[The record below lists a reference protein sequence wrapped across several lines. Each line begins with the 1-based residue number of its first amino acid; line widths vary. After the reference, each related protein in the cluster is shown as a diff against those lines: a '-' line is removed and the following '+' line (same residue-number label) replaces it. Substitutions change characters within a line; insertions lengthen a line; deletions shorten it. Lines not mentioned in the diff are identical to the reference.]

1 MEKHLYFEREI
12 NLIKDE
18 DLRCMVRYF
27 LDNDVPAYFWTDGA
41 SSSGKY
47 HPAFSQ
53 GEGGLVRHTKAVV
66 MFAEELLRMSSYM
79 YMKPHWKDYVIVA
92 CILHDTF
99 KYGSKDT
106 ADKETY
112 RDHAKN
118 AAVAFENSMFYH
130 FDHTVSELLLNAMRA
145 HMGQWSTDKD
155 DRPQTPID
163 RCVHLADYIASRAF
177 MDIPVIT
184 EEWETLR
191 AVELGENDNLPF

>member
-79 YMKPHWKDYVIVA
+79 YMKPHWKDYVIIA
-92 CILHDTF
+92 CILHDTA
-99 KYGSKDT
+99 KYGRQDEPNKD
-106 ADKETY
+106 EY
-112 RDHAKN
+112 RDHASN
-118 AAVAFENSMFYH
+118 AAKAFNEYCYG
-130 FDHTVSELLLNAMRA
+130 DAPELLLNAIA
-145 HMGQWSTDKD
+145 GHMGQWSTDKD

-177 MDIPVIT
+177 MDIPVVS
-184 EEWETLR
+184 EEWATLR
-191 AVELGENDNLPF
+191 AIELGEDDDLPF

>member
-18 DLRCMVRYF
+18 NWRAVVADY
-27 LDNDVPAYFWTDGA
+27 LDRFVPAYFWMDGA

-47 HPAFSQ
+47 HPTFSQ

-66 MFAEELLRMSSYM
+66 MFAEELLRMSSFM
-79 YMKPHWKDYVIVA
+79 YMKEHWKDYVIIA
-92 CILHDTF
+92 CILHDTA
-99 KYGSKDT
+99 KYGTQDEPNKDEYRNHAPNASK
-106 ADKETY
+106 
-112 RDHAKN
+112 
-118 AAVAFENSMFYH
+118 AFNEYC
-130 FDHTVSELLLNAMRA
+130 DGEAPELLLNAITG

-184 EEWETLR
+184 EEWTPLG
-191 AVELGENDNLPF
+191 AIELGEDDDLPF